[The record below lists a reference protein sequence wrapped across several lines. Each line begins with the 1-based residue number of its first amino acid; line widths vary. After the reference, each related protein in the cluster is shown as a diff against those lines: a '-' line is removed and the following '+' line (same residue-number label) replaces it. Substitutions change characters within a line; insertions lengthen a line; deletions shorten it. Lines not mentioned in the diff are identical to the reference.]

1 MSKEALIH
9 LRVPAATKA
18 RWVRE
23 SRAAGMRLTD
33 WITSKVE
40 KEMAR
45 QTYKGLDGVVIEC
58 DLSQASSLVRYSTD
72 GGQTFRAT
80 PYQVADGRHDADRI
94 AGLVDGW
101 LDAQG

>member
-1 MSKEALIH
+1 MPEALVH
-9 LRVPAATKA
+9 LRIPAELKA

-45 QTYKGLDGVVIEC
+45 QTYPSSLDDVVIEC
-58 DLSQASSLVRYSTD
+58 DLDQAASPVRYSTD
-72 GGQTFRAT
+72 GGRTFRAT

-94 AGLVDGW
+94 AELVNDW
-101 LDAQG
+101 LDAEG

>member
-1 MSKEALIH
+1 
-9 LRVPAATKA
+9 
-18 RWVRE
+18 
-23 SRAAGMRLTD
+23 MRLTD

-45 QTYKGLDGVVIEC
+45 QTYPGLDGVVIEC
-58 DLSQASSLVRYSTD
+58 DLDQAASPVRYSTD
-72 GGQTFRAT
+72 DGRTFRAT

-94 AGLVDGW
+94 AELVDGW